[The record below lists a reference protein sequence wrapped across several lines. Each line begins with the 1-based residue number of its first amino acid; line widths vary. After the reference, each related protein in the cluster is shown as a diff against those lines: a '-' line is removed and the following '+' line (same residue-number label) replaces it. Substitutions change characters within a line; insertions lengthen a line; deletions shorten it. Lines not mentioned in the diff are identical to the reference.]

1 MSTEFV
7 LTTLVVVATPGT
19 GALFTLATALSRGAR
34 AGLVAALGCTLGIV
48 PHLLAAI
55 TGLAALLHTSALA
68 FQTVKYL
75 GVAYLLYMAW
85 SVVRDTGSPALP
97 TGEPA
102 TGTRRSAARVVGAA
116 VLLNLLNPKLTV
128 FFVAFLPQFVPAG
141 TPRASLRMLELG
153 AVFMLA
159 TFVVFAA
166 YGICAATL
174 RGRVLHRPA
183 VLAWTRRTFAVSF
196 LAMAGR
202 LAVQD
207 PGAPAPPPAAPP
219 ALPPAAPRPPRGPA
233 ARIRRV
239 SPRSAGPRWWPG
251 RRSRRRA
258 SRPWPVSIRRPPRR

>member
-1 MSTEFV
+1 MFPSWHADGPVGIPPRIDGVADPAGPVTLRAMSIEFV

-102 TGTRRSAARVVGAA
+102 TGTPRSAARVVGAA

-128 FFVAFLPQFVPAG
+128 FFVAFLPQFVPTG

-207 PGAPAPPPAAPP
+207 
-219 ALPPAAPRPPRGPA
+219 R
-233 ARIRRV
+233 
-239 SPRSAGPRWWPG
+239 
-251 RRSRRRA
+251 
-258 SRPWPVSIRRPPRR
+258 